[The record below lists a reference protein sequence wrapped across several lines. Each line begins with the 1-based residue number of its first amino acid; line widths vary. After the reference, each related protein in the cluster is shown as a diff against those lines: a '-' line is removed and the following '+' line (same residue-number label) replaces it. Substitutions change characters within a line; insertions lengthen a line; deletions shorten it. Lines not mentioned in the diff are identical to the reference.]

1 MDIEEIERR
10 IAKVPDYPKPGILYY
25 DISSMIFNDEAFKT
39 SISLLKNSI
48 QKYEFNKIAAID
60 ARGFIFASAIA
71 YDLGLGIVMI
81 RKKNKLPAK
90 TYSYEYELEYGND
103 TLEINQDVKGL
114 KFILVDDLLATG
126 GTANAAIELLK
137 LSGGIVNCF
146 LSLIELKFLKGRE
159 KLDIPVETLI
169 HY

>member
-81 RKKNKLPAK
+81 RKKKQTTSKNIQL
-90 TYSYEYELEYGND
+90 
-103 TLEINQDVKGL
+103 
-114 KFILVDDLLATG
+114 
-126 GTANAAIELLK
+126 
-137 LSGGIVNCF
+137 
-146 LSLIELKFLKGRE
+146 
-159 KLDIPVETLI
+159 
-169 HY
+169 